1 MGKVERFF
9 TTVDRAVDKK
19 FAGRGHLFKRY
30 FSVIS
35 TLIFGLF
42 ILIFFIRIIYSRPNL
57 IASIIED
64 DVKIIMLAMKK
75 IDSRCNILSIER
87 DRNEVNF
94 LNVKSFSGS
103 EIGPLNLA
111 YPKKWEGPYLRVNP
125 TIQGRFYKIVK
136 ASDGWFVVPGE
147 GVWLPNGKK
156 MGKDVVISR
165 KTKVSRLLEKDASLW
180 FNKKKMAAK
189 LDFTIGDWDAR
200 HAGAWQMS
208 EEKVK
213 KIDRM
218 LREFNEAMPFTKNVV
233 GGEEIYRV

>member
-9 TTVDRAVDKK
+9 TTVDRAVDKR
-19 FAGRGHLFKRY
+19 FTGSRYFFKRY
-30 FSVIS
+30 FPVIS

-42 ILIFFIRIIYSRPNL
+42 ILIFFLRIVYTRPNL

-64 DVKIIMLAMKK
+64 DLKIITLAMKK
-75 IDSRCNILSIER
+75 IDAKCNILSIER

-111 YPKKWEGPYLRVNP
+111 YPKKWEGQYLRVNP
-125 TIQGRFYKIVK
+125 TIQGRFYNIVK
-136 ASDGWFVVPGE
+136 ARDGWFVVPGD
-147 GVWLPNGKK
+147 GVWLPNGKV

-165 KTKVSRLLEKDASLW
+165 KTKVSRLLEKDALLW

-189 LDFTIGDWDAR
+189 LDFAIGDWDAW
-200 HAGAWQMS
+200 HMG
-208 EEKVK
+208 EKKVK
-213 KIDRM
+213 KLDRM
-218 LREFNEAMPFTKNVV
+218 LKEFNEAMPFTKNEVKE
-233 GGEEIYRV
+233 GKEFYRV